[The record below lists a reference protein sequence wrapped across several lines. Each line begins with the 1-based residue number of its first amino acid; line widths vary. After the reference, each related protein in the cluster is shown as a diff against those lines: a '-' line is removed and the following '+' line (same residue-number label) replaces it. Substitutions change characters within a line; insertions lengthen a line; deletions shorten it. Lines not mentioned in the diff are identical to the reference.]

1 MAPERG
7 YRPDLE
13 YIRERVRQKRKNYI
27 EYDFSRIK
35 NDILKTFFDL
45 VQEYDSLQ
53 DYYRICVSIPLET
66 LRVESR
72 LYLLGEKDNTLELV
86 CDSMNGVCFEW
97 QSPPGY
103 IRLTDMPYEAEGS
116 YIVPVLRKNNRVDGV
131 PTIPQGG
138 GKLLGMYEVFP
149 VSRLTESDRFFLS
162 KYTNRIGFNLHN
174 RQVAQQNIRH
184 LKFINNLVRDI
195 EHNVIVPNM
204 YFRHIFSQLKK
215 RVQDLEELKT
225 TILAQKEKMGID
237 NAACAKVVDMVANL
251 HRELAAN
258 HKELMEYHATTSL
271 FLESLF
277 RRDHF
282 EQGHLVL
289 RPKKCLVDRE
299 IIEPQLV
306 HYRKRFEMRGIKVE
320 RPIDMQ
326 EEEIPLMVDM
336 GLLSQVYAN
345 LFSNSVKYT
354 HEIIR
359 RDGSC
364 RKAVA
369 YGREYIVDY
378 FGPGKDGIKFNVF
391 STGPHLSTNDAVAV
405 FMDGYRGINSLDIPG
420 DGHGLSFVKHVVEIH
435 GGETGYES
443 TEEGNNFFFVLPLH
457 DIENHPLLAE

>member
-1 MAPERG
+1 MAPDRS

-13 YIRERVRQKRKNYI
+13 YIRERVRTKRKDYI

-35 NDILKTFFDL
+35 NDMLKTFFDL

-53 DYYRICVSIPLET
+53 DYYRICVAIPLESF
-66 LRVESR
+66 RVESR
-72 LYLLGEKDNTLELV
+72 LYLLGENNNELELV
-86 CDSMNGVCFEW
+86 CDSLNGVAFDC
-97 QSPPGY
+97 QPVPAY
-103 IRLTDMPYEAEGS
+103 IRLTETPYEAES
-116 YIVPVLRKNNRVDGV
+116 SFIVPVLRKNNRVEGV
-131 PTIPQGG
+131 PTMPQGSG
-138 GKLLGMYEVFP
+138 RLLGMYEVFP
-149 VSRLTESDRFFLS
+149 SSRLTESDRFFLS
-162 KYTNRIGFNLHN
+162 KYTNRIGYNLHN

-204 YFRHIFSQLKK
+204 YFRHIFNQLKK
-215 RVQDLEELKT
+215 RVNDLEELKAA
-225 TILAQKEKMGID
+225 ILAQKEKMGID
-237 NAACAKVVDMVANL
+237 NAACAMVIDMVAHL
-251 HRELAAN
+251 HRDLSAN

-289 RPKKCLVDRE
+289 RSKKCLVDRE

-306 HYRKRFEMRGIKVE
+306 HYRKRFDMRGIRVE

-345 LFSNSVKYT
+345 LFSNAVKYT
-354 HEIIR
+354 HEITR
-359 RDGSC
+359 RDGSR

-378 FGPGKDGIKFNVF
+378 FGAGRDGIKFNVF
-391 STGPHLSTNDAVAV
+391 STGPHLSTNDAVAI

-420 DGHGLSFVKHVVEIH
+420 AGHGLSFVKHVVEIH

-457 DIENHPLLAE
+457 DIDEHPALAE